1 MAALEQQRCGI
12 CELELDE
19 PRTLRCG
26 HSFCG
31 DCLEMRRHKLR
42 DECWW
47 CPACGERTG
56 ELFGASNDVDNR
68 LGETRLHA
76 LAARAPGGV
85 PATFER
91 CVAAGLA
98 VDGRRADGATP
109 LFLAAY
115 LGHVAEVVELLR
127 LRADPN
133 ARAWGWGWPE
143 SFGFFAA
150 DDAERARRR
159 NALAAPGGL
168 TPLGIA
174 VAQGR
179 PGASD
184 GAVTALLLCGA
195 RLAADDDCDEE
206 DAVVGA
212 FLAEDAR
219 EALRD
224 DAAAVAVL
232 GFDPRGPARRRGGD
246 AYQALLE
253 ALERDAVAAV
263 AARHPGWA
271 GAGERALAAEVF
283 RGLAADPRGLLDA
296 FRDAGVV
303 FADGA
308 PWTEGVAWTNLA
320 RFLDGG
326 AARQTLGDA
335 RQLAARLLC
344 DLFRAGDSED
354 AGADALARSDAVAAE
369 AGLPAA
375 TDADDV
381 ATRVR
386 AFLATLEGRAL
397 GLARRATRLDDGD
410 GGGGGPADARVRA
423 AKVEWAARLDANAA
437 ALPPRAV
444 AKLRR
449 RLDHCASLAQ
459 VRAVVAVIAD
469 TLDPSDSESD
479 ADEARDEAGYRP
491 D

>member
-76 LAARAPGGV
+76 LATRAPGGV
-85 PATFER
+85 LATFER

-195 RLAADDDCDEE
+195 RRAADDDCDEE
-206 DAVVGA
+206 DAGVGA

-232 GFDPRGPARRRGGD
+232 GFDPRGPARVEAQHGDRR
-246 AYQALLE
+246 
-253 ALERDAVAAV
+253 RVVAKRLPRV
-263 AARHPGWA
+263 LRE
-271 GAGERALAAEVF
+271 ERA
-283 RGLAADPRGLLDA
+283 
-296 FRDAGVV
+296 DAGVLL
-303 FADGA
+303 
-308 PWTEGVAWTNLA
+308 VAVVVG
-320 RFLDGG
+320 R
-326 AARQTLGDA
+326 AAR
-335 RQLAARLLC
+335 AAQEQR
-344 DLFRAGDSED
+344 GH
-354 AGADALARSDAVAAE
+354 
-369 AGLPAA
+369 
-375 TDADDV
+375 
-381 ATRVR
+381 
-386 AFLATLEGRAL
+386 
-397 GLARRATRLDDGD
+397 
-410 GGGGGPADARVRA
+410 
-423 AKVEWAARLDANAA
+423 
-437 ALPPRAV
+437 RAV
-444 AKLRR
+444 ARPRPPLRHGDAQGREAARR
-449 RLDHCASLAQ
+449 RQRVPSPRALRVVRREEPKGLGPPPAPGSRVRIRAEPQQLDDLGDVAE
-459 VRAVVAVIAD
+459 VGREEEGRRAVGAAAVD
-469 TLDPSDSESD
+469 GEPRGD
-479 ADEARDEAGYRP
+479 AAFERREDAAGRAGRERVEP
-491 D
+491 RLAEPVVDVV